1 MHTEFLANYR
11 SNDRTGELKVFM
23 PKKGSKDILG
33 RRYYVKCI
41 YVYPTNHFLV
51 PKMGRE
57 TKSVH
62 FRPFKP
68 FSHCIPNKRSL
79 AMGRLW
85 VYISVQ
91 KNCWLSVSLQNRGE
105 LLVKSVTDQYVYQDC
120 FILGR
125 IFNIGNIALF
135 RDIENIN

>member
-1 MHTEFLANYR
+1 MY
-11 SNDRTGELKVFM
+11 
-23 PKKGSKDILG
+23 IL
-33 RRYYVKCI
+33 

-62 FRPFKP
+62 FRPFS
-68 FSHCIPNKRSL
+68 SHFHIPNKKSL

-105 LLVKSVTDQYVYQDC
+105 LLVKSVTDQYV
-120 FILGR
+120 
-125 IFNIGNIALF
+125 N
-135 RDIENIN
+135 